1 MAIGTVQ
8 VSDRIDSLWGVQVV
22 DYVYQDQLMD
32 LQDLLVAVCEERA
45 VTIEKG
51 IAPLAT
57 RMRMTN
63 AELEDLGN
71 LLSKFSKLQ
80 AQYKQTEDGTGSI
93 TISEKEVNL
102 LKQLG
107 YTTATTSMTLKR
119 SDTEMIVQL
128 IKTGM
133 DALNNNSQT
142 RMTRMNGLVEKRDGA
157 FTSAS
162 QMMSAVSDT
171 RKNLIAA
178 LP

>member
-8 VSDRIDSLWGVQVV
+8 VSGRLDSLWGVRVV
-22 DYVYQDQLMD
+22 DYVYQDRLMD

-45 VTIEKG
+45 VSVEKG

-63 AELEDLGN
+63 KELEDLGK
-71 LLSKFSKLQ
+71 LLSKFSQLQ
-80 AQYKQTEDGTGSI
+80 AKYKQTEDGSESI
-93 TISEKEVNL
+93 TLSDAEVKL
-102 LKQLG
+102 LKHVG
-107 YTTATTSMTLKR
+107 YTSATSSMSLKR

-128 IKTGM
+128 IKTRM
-133 DALNNNSQT
+133 DACNNNSQT

-162 QMMSAVSDT
+162 QMMAAVSDT
-171 RKNLIAA
+171 RKNLISA

>member
-8 VSDRIDSLWGVQVV
+8 VSDRLDSLWGVQVV
-22 DYVYQDQLMD
+22 DYVYQDRLMD

-45 VTIEKG
+45 VTVENG

-63 AELEDLGN
+63 TELEDLGK
-71 LLSKFSKLQ
+71 LLSKFSQLQ
-80 AQYKQTEDGTGSI
+80 AKYKQSEDGTESI
-93 TISEKEVNL
+93 TLSDAEVRL
-102 LKQLG
+102 LAHVG
-107 YTTATTSMTLKR
+107 YPSATSAMSLKR

-128 IKTGM
+128 IKTKM

-162 QMMSAVSDT
+162 QMMAAVSDT
-171 RKNLIAA
+171 RKNLISA
-178 LP
+178 LS